1 MTTMSSN
8 IQSRRMEMQ
17 EWLAN
22 EPDEDIVAKVIQF
35 KEKLYAKM
43 KPISDVE
50 YRESVLRAIAQAE
63 AGDLTSQEDFEKEI
77 EKW

>member
-1 MTTMSSN
+1 MTTMISN
-8 IQSRRMEMQ
+8 IQSRRKEMQ

-43 KPISDVE
+43 KPISDTE
-50 YRESVLRAIAQAE
+50 YRESILRAIAQAE